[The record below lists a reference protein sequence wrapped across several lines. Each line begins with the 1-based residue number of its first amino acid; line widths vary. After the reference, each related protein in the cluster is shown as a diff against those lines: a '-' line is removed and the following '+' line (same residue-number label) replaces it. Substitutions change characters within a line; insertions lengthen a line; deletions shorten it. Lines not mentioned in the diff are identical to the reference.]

1 MSLLRNTA
9 VGGTLATVAT
19 TAALLLAG
27 DREGSRVAPLNA
39 VSHIA
44 FGDDAYEHEEPSL
57 KHTTAGFTLNALATA
72 SWALVHE
79 ALFGLRGRSSIPAAL
94 ATGAAVSALAYAV
107 DYHAVPERLKPGFE
121 KKVSRPALTG
131 LYVVLAL
138 SLAAGALL
146 RENEN

>member
-1 MSLLRNTA
+1 MGLLRNAA
-9 VGGTLATVAT
+9 VGGTLATVST

-27 DREGSRVAPLNA
+27 DEDGNRAAPINA

-44 FGDDAYEHEEPSL
+44 WGDDAFDHDGPSL
-57 KHTTAGFTLNALATA
+57 KHTPAGFTLNALANGM
-72 SWALVHE
+72 WAFVHE
-79 ALFGLRGRSSIPAAL
+79 AIFGRKGRSSVPAAL

-121 KKVSRPALTG
+121 KKLNRRSLAGV
-131 LYVVLAL
+131 YVVLAL

-146 RENEN
+146 RDEG